1 MRCFFGEVDL
11 KFKDDKTVRQRGL
24 IVDNNLFV
32 SKDKRLSMVGG
43 RVVIADLGVPSWA
56 SEQLVELY
64 NCKKLA

>member
-1 MRCFFGEVDL
+1 MRCFFGEVDF
-11 KFKDDKTVRQRGL
+11 KFKNDKTVRQRGL
-24 IVDNNLFV
+24 VVDNNLFV
-32 SKDKRLSMVGG
+32 SKDKHLSMVGG